1 MSKNKVLHIILS
13 ILAAIVLHIAV
24 VHPILDLVTILSPL
38 ENVGAIFIESCMVYE
53 VTKYFFQGWTRR
65 DKVLITIN
73 YIITVLFIMFVRPKL
88 GGAYFQLNP
97 FALFRELYYGNYY
110 QWMIFF
116 CNIVMFIP
124 LPYILGHRI
133 LNKTALFLT
142 CFMIGV
148 FLELLQTITHRGIF
162 DLGDILLYSIG
173 IIIGM
178 IIRKHIFTKQ
188 QRVVYR

>member
-65 DKVLITIN
+65 DKILITIN

-133 LNKTALFLT
+133 FVNWP
-142 CFMIGV
+142 
-148 FLELLQTITHRGIF
+148 
-162 DLGDILLYSIG
+162 
-173 IIIGM
+173 
-178 IIRKHIFTKQ
+178 HIF
-188 QRVVYR
+188 YLFH